1 MQIQKKVRR
10 AYILVTGI
18 TYRELERNDA
28 HPNSRCQTVDS
39 MIQGSGGL

>member
-10 AYILVTGI
+10 AYILVTEI

-28 HPNSRCQTVDS
+28 HPNSGCQTVDS

>member
-1 MQIQKKVRR
+1 MNANTEVRT
-10 AYILVTGI
+10 AYILVTQI
-18 TYRELERNDA
+18 TYKELERNDA